1 MLYKH
6 IEDNILIAIGEST
19 AIGENDVEITQAEY
33 DRIIEIIQSKP
44 EDTEETI
51 YKLVADTMTYE
62 PFEAEPVIE
71 PDNPY
76 GIDDELYYSIIDD
89 YTMQLLED
97 GIIE

>member
-1 MLYKH
+1 MLYKS
-6 IEDNILIAIGEST
+6 IEDGILVAIGESS

-33 DRIIEIIQSKP
+33 DSIMDLIRTKP
-44 EDTEETI
+44 QDTEETV
-51 YKLVADTMTYE
+51 YKLVAESMTYE
-62 PFEAEPVIE
+62 PFEAERPIE

>member
-6 IEDNILIAIGEST
+6 IEDNILVAIGEST
-19 AIGENDVEITQAEY
+19 AIGENDTQITQAEY
-33 DRIIEIIQSKP
+33 DSIIELIRNKP
-44 EDTEETI
+44 ADTEDTV
-51 YKLVADTMTYE
+51 YKLVAESMTYE
-62 PFEAEPVIE
+62 PFEAERPEE